1 MVRPHGLILRR
12 PPGLARAIGLPDPI
26 GSRVVTEALE
36 LLASEGVTG
45 TPGAEAT
52 AAPQAVPGPVLL
64 VRPPS
69 DARPFWDY
77 LHYQLAHL
85 SYPQRIDLVA
95 AGGTAPLAVES
106 DAVESDAA
114 VGYSPGNYTAILAP
128 PGVALGP
135 GWEPRQ
141 RGTALILYGPAR
153 P

>member
-12 PPGLARAIGLPDPI
+12 PPGLAHAIGLPDPI

-45 TPGAEAT
+45 TPGAEAR

-95 AGGTAPLAVES
+95 AGGTASLAVES
-106 DAVESDAA
+106 DAVQSHAV
-114 VGYSPGNYTAILAP
+114 VGYSPGNYMAILAP
-128 PGVALGP
+128 PGVELGP